1 MNYSKCRTEEQLRKA
16 IRCSIVFL
24 VLAFIILSNLSN
36 RIPKQYSFPNS
47 IDDIVNIELL
57 YNQNEGGEG
66 INPSN
71 ICSIRILDQNEVQPF
86 MKAIYRLETRIA
98 NPPPSGWGCYIAKIS
113 YCNGDVEI
121 LGSYNI
127 EYIPVGHSPTGI
139 GTYFFTGKAFEE
151 LFAKY
156 IDVTEY
162 PYIGVT

>member
-127 EYIPVGHSPTGI
+127 EYIPVRHSPTGI